1 MWDTAVLAD
10 NTHAGHHTYHG
21 AQGIEHIEKQHGG
34 YAYPE
39 VGPHQVIERELTEQR
54 RGRCGNHNHIV
65 GYHGNAH
72 GDTNQGY
79 NQDAEQQSKG
89 LMDLQTAEKTV
100 DIILQSPAHSLN
112 IEFQGGEPLL
122 NFGTIKHIV
131 EYADSRKN
139 DKNLT
144 YSVVTNTIALTDE
157 MIEQVSKI
165 AKIQCKKADGA
176 VIKFLE
182 ENELSAL
189 SLKNGTLTK
198 EEREVIKSH
207 VSHTKDMLDAV
218 SFTGQYKNVPEW
230 ASRHHE
236 FLDGSGYPEGLKA
249 EDLAWE
255 TRLLTILDIF
265 DALTAED
272 RPYKTPH
279 TPSTAFEIMRN
290 MVSEGKIDGDILE
303 DLYKSRAWELDD

>member
-1 MWDTAVLAD
+1 MEIIKMKEDKNNQFLTQMHTFVKVLITAIETRTPYNA
-10 NTHAGHHTYHG
+10 NHTKNMVQY
-21 AQGIEHIEKQHGG
+21 ASNYLDWLEKQGRLGEDHCLNRDPIIMSIWLHDIGKLVIPREIMDKSTRLG
-34 YAYPE
+34 AGIDDIRHRIE
-39 VGPHQVIERELTEQR
+39 VSKLVAKVDCLENRIDESELREYLMSL
-54 RGRCGNHNHIV
+54 
-65 GYHGNAH
+65 
-72 GDTNQGY
+72 
-79 NQDAEQQSKG
+79 DA
-89 LMDLQTAEKTV
+89 AFRF
-100 DIILQSPAHSLN
+100 I
-112 IEFQGGEPLL
+112 
-122 NFGTIKHIV
+122 
-131 EYADSRKN
+131 
-139 DKNLT
+139 DK
-144 YSVVTNTIALTDE
+144 IDKMEHLTDE

-165 AKIQCKKADGA
+165 AKIQCKKADGT